1 MKHSIPQYTLNDG
14 LQVPA
19 IGFGTYSLK
28 GEEGVKSIVS
38 AIDVGYRLI
47 DTAYNYENEAT
58 VGKAVKQS
66 SVPREELLIS
76 SKLPGRY
83 HAYDKALVAIQ
94 ESLYRAD
101 LDYYDLYLIHWPN
114 PKKDVYVEAWQALI
128 EAKKRGYIRS
138 IGVSNFLPEHNE
150 RLIKETGVAP
160 SLNQIELHPFFD
172 QTNQR
177 EQDTKHGIV
186 NESWSPIGRGNDAV
200 QDIVKDDKILR
211 IAEAHGKTPTQIIL
225 RWHIQ
230 LGSIPIPK
238 ASSLQHQQENIDI
251 FDFELNAEEM
261 QVISSFSRPD
271 GRLWDQDPS
280 EYEEF

>member
-38 AIDVGYRLI
+38 AMDVGYRLI

-58 VGKAVKQS
+58 VGKAIKQS
-66 SVPREELLIS
+66 SIPREELLIS

-172 QTNQR
+172 QVGQR
-177 EQDTKHGIV
+177 EQDAKHGIV

-211 IAEAHGKTPTQIIL
+211 IAEAYGKTPTQIIL

-261 QVISSFSRPD
+261 KVISSFSRPD

>member
-1 MKHSIPQYTLNDG
+1 MKHHIPEYTLNDG
-14 LQVPA
+14 LKIPA

-38 AIDVGYRLI
+38 AMDAGYRLI

-58 VGKAVKQS
+58 VGKAIKQS
-66 SVPREELLIS
+66 SVAREELLIS

-83 HAYDKALVAIQ
+83 HAHDKALVAIQ

-128 EAKKRGYIRS
+128 EAKRRGYIRS

-172 QTNQR
+172 QADQR
-177 EQDTKHGIV
+177 EQDKKHGIV

-200 QDIVKDDKILR
+200 QDIVKDEKILR

-230 LGSIPIPK
+230 LDSIPIPK
-238 ASSLQHQQENIDI
+238 AGSLQHQQENIDI
-251 FDFELNAEEM
+251 FDFELNAQEM
-261 QVISSFSRPD
+261 EMISSFSRPD

>member
-1 MKHSIPQYTLNDG
+1 MNHTIPEYTLNDG
-14 LQVPA
+14 LKVPA

-28 GEEGVKSIVS
+28 GEEGVKSIAS
-38 AIDVGYRLI
+38 AMDAGYRLI

-58 VGKAVKQS
+58 VGKAIKLS
-66 SVPREELLIS
+66 SVSREDLLIS

-83 HAYDKALVAIQ
+83 HAFEKAIVAIQ

-114 PKKDVYVEAWQALI
+114 PKQDMYVEAWQALI

-172 QTNQR
+172 QADQR
-177 EQDTKHGIV
+177 KKDSQHGIV

-200 QDIVKDDKILR
+200 QDIVKDEKILR
-211 IAEAHGKTPTQIIL
+211 IAEAHGKTATQVIL
-225 RWHIQ
+225 RWHTQ

-238 ASSLQHQQENIDI
+238 AGSLQHQQENIDI
-251 FDFELNAEEM
+251 FDFELSEKEM
-261 QVISSFSRPD
+261 EVISSYHHKD
-271 GRLWDQDPS
+271 GRLWNQDPS

>member
-1 MKHSIPQYTLNDG
+1 MNHHIPEYTLNDG
-14 LQVPA
+14 LKVPA

-28 GEEGVKSIVS
+28 GEEGVKSIAS
-38 AIDVGYRLI
+38 AMDAGYRLI

-58 VGKAVKQS
+58 VGRAIKQS
-66 SVPREELLIS
+66 SIAREELLIS

-83 HAYDKALVAIQ
+83 HAQDKALVAIQ

-114 PKKDVYVEAWQALI
+114 PKKDMYVEAWQALI

-172 QTNQR
+172 QADQR
-177 EQDTKHGIV
+177 EQDAKHGIV

-200 QDIVKDDKILR
+200 QDILKDENILR
-211 IAEAHGKTPTQIIL
+211 IAETHGKTPTQIIL
-225 RWHIQ
+225 RWHVQ

-238 ASSLQHQQENIDI
+238 AGSLQHQQENINI
-251 FDFELNAEEM
+251 FDFKLSTEEM
-261 QVISSFSRPD
+261 QVISAFNRPD

>member
-1 MKHSIPQYTLNDG
+1 MKHLIPQYTLNDG

-38 AIDVGYRLI
+38 AMDAGYRLI

-58 VGKAVKQS
+58 VGKAIKQS

-114 PKKDVYVEAWQALI
+114 PKKDMYVEAWQALI

-138 IGVSNFLPEHNE
+138 IGVSNFLPEHSE
-150 RLIKETGVAP
+150 RLMKETGVAP

-172 QTNQR
+172 QTDQR
-177 EQDTKHGIV
+177 EQDAKYGIV

>member
-1 MKHSIPQYTLNDG
+1 MNHIPEYTLNDG
-14 LQVPA
+14 LKVPA

-28 GEEGVKSIVS
+28 GEAGVQSIAS
-38 AIDVGYRLI
+38 ALDAGYRLI

-58 VGKAVKQS
+58 VGRAIKQS
-66 SVPREELLIS
+66 SIAREELLIT

-101 LDYYDLYLIHWPN
+101 LEYYDLYLIHWPN
-114 PKKDVYVEAWQALI
+114 PKKDMYVEAWQALI
-128 EAKKRGYIRS
+128 EARKRGYIRS

-150 RLIKETGVAP
+150 QLIQETGVAP

-172 QTNQR
+172 QAKR
-177 EQDTKHGIV
+177 WEQDAKHGIV
-186 NESWSPIGRGNDAV
+186 NESWSPIGRGNDAL
-200 QDIVKDDKILR
+200 QDILKDENIVR
-211 IAEAHGKTPTQIIL
+211 IAETHDKTPTQVIL

-238 ASSLQHQQENIDI
+238 AGSLEHQQENINI
-251 FDFELNAEEM
+251 FDFELNEEEM
-261 QVISSFSRPD
+261 RAIVFV
-271 GRLWDQDPS
+271 
-280 EYEEF
+280 

>member
-38 AIDVGYRLI
+38 AMDAGYRLI

-58 VGKAVKQS
+58 VGKAIKQS
-66 SVPREELLIS
+66 SVTREELLIS

-83 HAYDKALVAIQ
+83 HAHDKALVAIQ

-114 PKKDVYVEAWQALI
+114 PKKDMYVEAWQALI

-172 QTNQR
+172 QTDQR
-177 EQDTKHGIV
+177 EQDAKHGIV

-211 IAEAHGKTPTQIIL
+211 IAEVHGKTPTQIIL

-238 ASSLQHQQENIDI
+238 ASSLKHQQENIDI
-251 FDFELNAEEM
+251 FDFELNAEQM

>member
-1 MKHSIPQYTLNDG
+1 MNHRIPEYTLNDG
-14 LQVPA
+14 LKVPA

-28 GEEGVKSIVS
+28 GEEGVKSIAS
-38 AIDVGYRLI
+38 AMDAGYRLI

-58 VGKAVKQS
+58 VGRAIKQS
-66 SVPREELLIS
+66 SIAREELLIS

-83 HAYDKALVAIQ
+83 HAHDKALVAIQ

-114 PKKDVYVEAWQALI
+114 PKKDMYVEAWQALI

-150 RLIKETGVAP
+150 RLIKETGIAP

-172 QTNQR
+172 QADQR

-200 QDIVKDDKILR
+200 QDILKDENILR
-211 IAEAHGKTPTQIIL
+211 IAETHGKTPTQIIL
-225 RWHIQ
+225 RWHVQ
-230 LGSIPIPK
+230 LGCIPIPK
-238 ASSLQHQQENIDI
+238 AGSLQHQQENIDI
-251 FDFELNAEEM
+251 FDFELSTEEM
-261 QVISSFSRPD
+261 QVISAFNRPD

>member
-1 MKHSIPQYTLNDG
+1 MNHIPEYTLNDG
-14 LQVPA
+14 LKVPA
-19 IGFGTYSLK
+19 IGFGTYGLK
-28 GEEGVKSIVS
+28 GEAGVKSIAS
-38 AIDVGYRLI
+38 ALDAGYRLI

-58 VGKAVKQS
+58 VGRAIKQS
-66 SVPREELLIS
+66 SIAREELLIT

-83 HAYDKALVAIQ
+83 HAHDKALVAIQ

-114 PKKDVYVEAWQALI
+114 PKKDMYVEAWQALI

-150 RLIKETGVAP
+150 RLIQETGVAP

-172 QTNQR
+172 QTKQR

-186 NESWSPIGRGNDAV
+186 NESWSPIGRGNDAL
-200 QDIVKDDKILR
+200 QDILKDENIVR
-211 IAEAHGKTPTQIIL
+211 IAETHGKTPTQVIL

-238 ASSLQHQQENIDI
+238 AGSLEHQQENIKL
-251 FDFELNAEEM
+251 FDFELNDEEM
-261 QVISSFSRPD
+261 QVIASFNRAD
-271 GRLWDQDPS
+271 GRLWNQDPS

>member
-1 MKHSIPQYTLNDG
+1 MKHHIPEYTLNDG
-14 LQVPA
+14 LKVPA

-28 GEEGVKSIVS
+28 GEEGVKSIAS
-38 AIDVGYRLI
+38 AMDAGYRLI

-58 VGKAVKQS
+58 VGKAIKQS
-66 SVPREELLIS
+66 SVAREKLLIS

-83 HAYDKALVAIQ
+83 HAHDKALVAIQ

-172 QTNQR
+172 QAHQR
-177 EQDTKHGIV
+177 DQDKKHGIV

-200 QDIVKDDKILR
+200 QDIVKDKKILR
-211 IAEAHGKTPTQIIL
+211 VAEAHGKTPTQIIL

-251 FDFELNAEEM
+251 FDFELTAQEM
-261 QVISSFSRPD
+261 ELISSFSRPD

>member
-1 MKHSIPQYTLNDG
+1 MNHTIPQYTLNDG
-14 LQVPA
+14 LKVPA
-19 IGFGTYSLK
+19 MGFGTYTLK

-38 AIDVGYRLI
+38 AMDAGYRLM

-58 VGKAVKQS
+58 VGKAIKQS
-66 SVPREELLIS
+66 SVVRDELLIT

-83 HAYDKALVAIQ
+83 HTYDKALVAIQ

-114 PKKDVYVEAWQALI
+114 PKQDKYVEAWQALI

-172 QTNQR
+172 QAVQR
-177 EQDTKHGIV
+177 EQDAKHGIV

-211 IAEAHGKTPTQIIL
+211 IAEAYGKTPTQIIL
-225 RWHIQ
+225 RWHTQ

-261 QVISSFSRPD
+261 EVISSFNRPD

-280 EYEEF
+280 KYEEF

>member
-1 MKHSIPQYTLNDG
+1 MNHQIPEYTLNDG
-14 LQVPA
+14 LKVPA

-28 GEEGVKSIVS
+28 GEEGVESIAS
-38 AIDVGYRLI
+38 AMDTGYRLI

-58 VGKAVKQS
+58 VGRAIKQS
-66 SVPREELLIS
+66 SIAREELLIS

-83 HAYDKALVAIQ
+83 HAHDKALVAIQ

-114 PKKDVYVEAWQALI
+114 PKKDMYVEAWQALI

-138 IGVSNFLPEHNE
+138 IGVSNFLPEHND
-150 RLIKETGVAP
+150 RLIKETGIAP

-172 QTNQR
+172 QADQR
-177 EQDTKHGIV
+177 EQDKKHGIV

-200 QDIVKDDKILR
+200 QDILKDENILR
-211 IAEAHGKTPTQIIL
+211 IAETHGKTPTQIIL
-225 RWHIQ
+225 RWHVQ

-238 ASSLQHQQENIDI
+238 AGFLQHQQENIDI
-251 FDFELNAEEM
+251 FDFELSTEEM
-261 QVISSFSRPD
+261 QVISAFNRPD